1 MSQHF
6 TSKDT
11 GLCIWFQDHTQT
23 ATNLE
28 ELTHLFGAY
37 LGKLSQEKFFSRCAG
52 MPPFARCSVSL
63 SSRKLKT
70 LIFIINYI
78 KTSTEVGSASIDL
91 FLSGFSFN
99 WNMLLFK
106 KKIGWNEQMS
116 EWTTKLSLHFIS
128 SLEMSDLEASSLNH
142 KPYTW
147 IFSPL

>member
-37 LGKLSQEKFFSRCAG
+37 LGKLSQEKIFLQMCWHASLYQMQC
-52 MPPFARCSVSL
+52 VSL

-78 KTSTEVGSASIDL
+78 KMSTEVGGASIDL
-91 FLSGFSFN
+91 FLTGFSFN
-99 WNMLLFK
+99 WKMLLFK
-106 KKIGWNEQMS
+106 KKIGWNEQMN

-128 SLEMSDLEASSLNH
+128 SLEMSDLEASSPNY
-142 KPYTW
+142 KPYTL
-147 IFSPL
+147 IF